1 MIRRPPRTTS
11 TDTFCPYTTLFRA
24 IRAALKAQA
33 LQLQESESHNL
44 GLKRQHREL
53 SEQVKHFS
61 QQLSASEERAGILQ
75 VGEHHCICIV
85 LGTRHNA
92 DMVHWSD
99 FFCESAQRDQFR
111 QQLEAMPIIAE
122 KDRKNVMKGKR
133 V

>member
-24 IRAALKAQA
+24 IRSALNAQA

-61 QQLSASEERAGILQ
+61 QQLASSEERAGILQ
-75 VGEHHCICIV
+75 VGERSEEHTSELQSLMRTSYAV
-85 LGTRHNA
+85 
-92 DMVHWSD
+92 
-99 FFCESAQRDQFR
+99 FC
-111 QQLEAMPIIAE
+111 L
-122 KDRKNVMKGKR
+122 KT
-133 V
+133 